1 MFDLFG
7 KSVGLTM
14 NGESTYKTFIGG
26 VVTLLITAMC
36 VFFTILQSYYI
47 NIGYKLS
54 INSQINLVSPAEL
67 NSTFNF
73 ADP

>member
-36 VFFTILQSYYI
+36 VFFTIL
-47 NIGYKLS
+47 
-54 INSQINLVSPAEL
+54 
-67 NSTFNF
+67 
-73 ADP
+73 